1 MQRPLVEC
9 CFTCTKTVGL
19 LGTGTQ
25 DGHLDLHTAPVLY
38 AETVE
43 RHLFLVP
50 AWCLAVAVVKE
61 MIAQVPL
68 NQLHFNIYKSYL
80 SRISFSHT
88 FSNSVQWR
96 EGAGLGVGGC
106 VCGGGGG
113 EEERRKKERKT
124 EVCYLNTKLVNR
136 LMSASA
142 TLADI

>member
-1 MQRPLVEC
+1 MQRSLAEC

-25 DGHLDLHTAPVLY
+25 DGHLDLHTAPEFC

-50 AWCLAVAVVKE
+50 AWRLAVAVMKE
-61 MIAQVPL
+61 MIAEVPL

-96 EGAGLGVGGC
+96 EGAGRGVGG
-106 VCGGGGG
+106 
-113 EEERRKKERKT
+113 
-124 EVCYLNTKLVNR
+124 
-136 LMSASA
+136 
-142 TLADI
+142 